1 MHAGDDQIK
10 WMDFIG
16 GLTVHES
23 MTKKK
28 ILSNNVHQFFAL
40 IRQKSIKE

>member
-10 WMDFIG
+10 WMDFIR

-28 ILSNNVHQFFAL
+28 IPSDSLHSFFAL